1 MASAMGFFDR
11 LLSSPDKTA
20 VAEMAELA
28 GRKEA
33 LIARLRRH
41 AAMCSYPTIKAGLEH
56 IADGQEETFKVLR
69 GILTDRGTWP
79 RPPEATPREGSN
91 NWERLSNDLATMHA
105 LAMGMQKAAGV
116 WEGID
121 QAVADKLAP
130 IAASDDDAEGALR
143 TLALKCD
150 PQALD

>member
-11 LLSSPDKTA
+11 FLPSADKTA
-20 VAEMAELA
+20 LAQLAELA

-33 LIARLRRH
+33 LIERLARH
-41 AAMCSYPTIKAGLEH
+41 AAMCSYGTIRSGLER
-56 IADGQEETFKVLR
+56 IAAQQSEGFKVLR
-69 GILTDRGTWP
+69 SLLAERQMWP
-79 RPPEATPREGSN
+79 RLPESTPHEGSN
-91 NWERLSNDLATMHA
+91 NWERLNHDLAM
-105 LAMGMQKAAGV
+105 LGMVVSGIQRASRV

-121 QAVADKLAP
+121 SATAEKLVAVA
-130 IAASDDDAEGALR
+130 IADGEAESQLR